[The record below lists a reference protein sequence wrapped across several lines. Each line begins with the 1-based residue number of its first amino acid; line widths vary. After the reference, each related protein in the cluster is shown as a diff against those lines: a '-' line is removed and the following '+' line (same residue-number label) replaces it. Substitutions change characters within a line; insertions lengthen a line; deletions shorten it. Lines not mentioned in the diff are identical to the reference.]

1 MFTNQLTG
9 TQGYLNCILRWLV
22 LVDPVDQAC
31 LVHLL
36 LENLFFLKKLTS
48 IFFHKTHA
56 LKECYKPFSPF
67 SAGLPFAPG
76 IPGRPS
82 RPGLP

>member
-36 LENLFFLKKLTS
+36 LEK
-48 IFFHKTHA
+48 IFFSKNELLLFLTKVT
-56 LKECYKPFSPF
+56 L
-67 SAGLPFAPG
+67 
-76 IPGRPS
+76 
-82 RPGLP
+82 